1 LQSLFAF
8 VKITFASGGKS
19 ECFRFSGV
27 ATRIRRSSPFFRL
40 VSSVFLFPAI
50 VAARNV
56 GRVDRRNLNRR
67 FYLLVKNNPRNAELL
82 RVRNV
87 KKRSREENV
96 DALKR
101 RASFNDAT
109 LIFRSF

>member
-1 LQSLFAF
+1 LQETESPTVSDFPASRRAF
-8 VKITFASGGKS
+8 V
-19 ECFRFSGV
+19 V
-27 ATRIRRSSPFFRL
+27 RRLFRL
-40 VSSVFLFPAI
+40 VSSVFFFTAT

-67 FYLLVKNNPRNAELL
+67 FYLLVKNNPRNAEFL

-101 RASFNDAT
+101 RVSFNDAT